1 MAVKVVPL
9 ASNSDSQVFMCRE
22 LNTLRFSECP
32 YLIDFYGATVYGDSL
47 LLILMEYMDL
57 VRKKLGGM
65 IPESLLGKVAYC
77 VFTKDEI
84 DNRS

>member
-32 YLIDFYGATVYGDSL
+32 YLIDFYGATVYVLD
-47 LLILMEYMDL
+47 MDFL
-57 VRKKLGGM
+57 
-65 IPESLLGKVAYC
+65 
-77 VFTKDEI
+77 
-84 DNRS
+84 